1 MMKSCWSNF
10 QGFGFELSRAGDSQT
25 QVGSIS
31 GRSQK
36 HETSL
41 FGEVMKELVCR
52 FVSDGQIFLIQTTEN
67 MPILGALLASALLF
81 MFYLT
86 LAALPVAFFIWV
98 VSLILK
104 ALGVF

>member
-1 MMKSCWSNF
+1 
-10 QGFGFELSRAGDSQT
+10 
-25 QVGSIS
+25 
-31 GRSQK
+31 
-36 HETSL
+36 
-41 FGEVMKELVCR
+41 MKELVCR
-52 FVSDGQIFLIQTTEN
+52 FASDCQIFLIQTTEN

>member
-1 MMKSCWSNF
+1 MHEF
-10 QGFGFELSRAGDSQT
+10 LQT
-25 QVGSIS
+25 I
-31 GRSQK
+31 
-36 HETSL
+36 
-41 FGEVMKELVCR
+41 GE
-52 FVSDGQIFLIQTTEN
+52 
-67 MPILGALLASALLF
+67 LLAEVLVL